1 MNVENFSRKVV
12 VCWYPTRRYW
22 LDISDYTRYIPRV
35 FTDGYRDHPKDGSSS
50 TSHMKFWQ
58 EAEVEYKKLNLWYC
72 SDGDHD
78 HQWAATEKE
87 PAQDMSCSVSSV
99 SSAPVPLTR
108 RSHLYL
114 VLDSKQSNEPQVNKK
129 CCGSLSIYY
138 YDILPLDIP
147 KYVKKLVF

>member
-1 MNVENFSRKVV
+1 MSNKLTQTQISTTQSRPDCWQCPGPSSLDCDKMNLENFSRKVV

-78 HQWAATEKE
+78 HQWAATEEE

-114 VLDSKQSNEPQVNKK
+114 VLDSET
-129 CCGSLSIYY
+129 I
-138 YDILPLDIP
+138 
-147 KYVKKLVF
+147 